1 MKRDYLVTYD
11 ICDNK
16 RLRRIFEAVK
26 GFGIH
31 MQYSVFLCYLTRRQH
46 MELLAILDDIIH
58 HREDQVMVVNLGE
71 TGPRSNPRITTLG
84 KPGPEMNDEP
94 TII

>member
-11 ICDNK
+11 ICDDK
-16 RLRRIFEAVK
+16 RLRRTFEAVK

-31 MQYSVFLCYLTRRQH
+31 VQYSVFLCSLTHRQH
-46 MELLAILDDIIH
+46 MELLAVLDDIIH
-58 HREDQVMVVNLGE
+58 HREDQVMVVDLGE
-71 TGPRSNPRITTLG
+71 SGSQCNPRITTLG
-84 KPGPEMNDEP
+84 KPGPEVTDEP

>member
-11 ICDNK
+11 ICDAK
-16 RLRRIFEAVK
+16 RLRRTFEAVK

-31 MQYSVFLCYLTRRQH
+31 VQYSVFLCSLTHRQH
-46 MELLAILDDIIH
+46 MELLAVLDDIIH
-58 HREDQVMVVNLGE
+58 HQEDQVMVVDLGE
-71 TGPRSNPRITTLG
+71 SCRRCNPRITTLG
-84 KPGPEMNDEP
+84 KPGREVTDEP

>member
-11 ICDNK
+11 ICDDK
-16 RLRRIFEAVK
+16 RLRRTFEAVK

-31 MQYSVFLCYLTRRQH
+31 VQYSVFLCSLTHRQH
-46 MELLAILDDIIH
+46 MELLAVLDDIIH
-58 HREDQVMVVNLGE
+58 HSEDQVMVIDLGQS
-71 TGPRSNPRITTLG
+71 GARINPRITPLG
-84 KPGPEMNDEP
+84 RSGPDATDEP